1 MILAHVV
8 AVKNTSNVM
17 VGKFN
22 QYIDHTIL
30 KPTTTLPDVEKICA
44 EAKQYQFAA
53 VCVPPLYVK
62 KAKEILINTSVK
74 VATVIGFP
82 FGYSAIE
89 AKVAEIVLAIVDGAD
104 ELDMVINISAIKN
117 NDWNF
122 IANEINTI
130 IPIIKS
136 KNKILK
142 VIIESGILTDDEI
155 INCCDIYGAAG
166 VDYVKTSTGYA
177 EKGATVHAVQLIRAH
192 LADSVKIKAS
202 GGIKTYQ
209 FAKELIDAGAT
220 RLGCSSSVQIVKE
233 SLE

>member
-1 MILAHVV
+1 MILVHV
-8 AVKNTSNVM
+8 AAAKNINNAM
-17 VGKFN
+17 EGKLN

-30 KPTTTLPDVEKICA
+30 KPTTTLAEVEKVCA
-44 EAKQYQFAA
+44 EAKAYQFAA
-53 VCVPPLYVK
+53 VCIPPLFVK
-62 KAKEILINTSVK
+62 KAKKLVDDSGVK

-89 AKVAEIVLAIVDGAD
+89 AKVAEIVLAVVDGVD

-117 NDWNF
+117 NDWSF
-122 IANEINTI
+122 IANEINI
-130 IPIIKS
+130 IMPVIKS
-136 KNKILK
+136 KNKVIK

-155 INCCDIYGAAG
+155 IKCCDIYGMAG

-177 EKGATVHAVQLIRAH
+177 EKGASVHAVKLIRAH

-202 GGIKTYQ
+202 GGIKTYT

-233 SLE
+233 SLQ

>member
-1 MILAHVV
+1 MNI
-8 AVKNTSNVM
+8 NS
-17 VGKFN
+17 
-22 QYIDHTIL
+22 YIDHTIL
-30 KPTTTLPDVEKICA
+30 KPTTTLGEVEKICA
-44 EAKQYQFAA
+44 EAIQYNFAA
-53 VCVPPLYVK
+53 VCIPPLFVA
-62 KAKEILINTSVK
+62 KAKELVKDSQVK

-89 AKVAEIVLAIVDGAD
+89 AKVAEIVLAMVDGAD

-130 IPIIKS
+130 MPIVKS
-136 KNKILK
+136 RDKTIK

-155 INCCDIYGAAG
+155 IKCCDIYGMAG

-177 EKGATVHAVQLIRAH
+177 EKGASVHAVKLIRAH

-202 GGIKTYQ
+202 GGIKTFA

-220 RLGCSSSVQIVKE
+220 RLGCSGSVAIVSGE
-233 SLE
+233 NANSEY

>member
-1 MILAHVV
+1 MILVHV
-8 AVKNTSNVM
+8 AAAKNINNAM
-17 VGKFN
+17 EGKLN

-30 KPTTTLPDVEKICA
+30 KPTTTLAEVEKVCA
-44 EAKQYQFAA
+44 EAKAYQFAA
-53 VCVPPLYVK
+53 VCIPPLFVK
-62 KAKEILINTSVK
+62 KAKDLVDASGVK

-82 FGYSAIE
+82 FGYNAIE
-89 AKVAEIVLAIVDGAD
+89 AKVAEIVLAMVDGAD

-130 IPIIKS
+130 MPIVKS
-136 KNKILK
+136 KNKIIK

-155 INCCDIYGAAG
+155 IKCCDIYGIAG

-177 EKGATVHAVQLIRAH
+177 EKGASVHAVKLIRAH

-202 GGIKTYQ
+202 GGIKTYT

-233 SLE
+233 SLQ

>member
-1 MILAHVV
+1 MNI
-8 AVKNTSNVM
+8 NS
-17 VGKFN
+17 
-22 QYIDHTIL
+22 YIDHTIL
-30 KPTTTLPDVEKICA
+30 KPTTILAEVERVCS
-44 EAKQYQFAA
+44 EAMQYQFAA
-53 VCVPPLYVK
+53 VCIPPLFVK
-62 KAKEILINTSVK
+62 KVKEIVSDSSVK

-82 FGYSAIE
+82 FGYNAIE
-89 AKVAEIVLAIVDGAD
+89 AKVAEIVLAMVDGAD

-130 IPIIKS
+130 TPIIKS
-136 KNKILK
+136 KSKIIK

-155 INCCDIYGAAG
+155 IKCCDIYGMAG

-177 EKGATVHAVQLIRAH
+177 EKGASVHAVKLIRAH

-202 GGIKTYQ
+202 GGIKTFS
-209 FAKELIDAGAT
+209 FAKELIDAGAD

-233 SLE
+233 GIATTNT